1 MIRIASSS
9 LRVIFVCL
17 CWLIL
22 FVRPNEAFS
31 TTIPNRRTKG
41 PLVVGGGGGWKKIYY
56 HHPLL
61 IGTQQ
66 RPLKKVSLWNN
77 NSSSNSSSEEM
88 VDWIKIIG
96 KSNTWIVSAIFFV
109 TFAIQRDAFI
119 ISFWIGSIMNAILS
133 KVLKKILNIE
143 RPTEY
148 WNNADIKLKPSDKGM
163 PSNHAMS
170 LGFIGSFTI
179 LFTQSPISIT
189 LILPYVFLSLWYRIR
204 AGLHT
209 TDQVVVG
216 WTLGTLHATLWYT
229 FIQSPLMTFLSQH
242 ILPSNGI
249 MPIPFLLIPLL
260 VGVAIIGS
268 FERRITQFLSNK
280 QKQ

>member
-209 TDQVVVG
+209 TDQVIVG
-216 WTLGTLHATLWYT
+216 WTLGTLHATLWYY
-229 FIQSPLMTFLSQH
+229 FIQSPLMTFLSQY